1 MKSDFQQAMGKNRI
15 KCSGGGNTLMSLM
28 RSLSVW
34 LVFSTW
40 LYQLAA
46 GLAVLVA
53 LVLLLMVGSWNIVS
67 AKKTA
72 LRRFSEKKQ

>member
-1 MKSDFQQAMGKNRI
+1 
-15 KCSGGGNTLMSLM
+15 M

-67 AKKTA
+67 AKKNRLA
-72 LRRFSEKKQ
+72 AVQ